1 MEQMNKHGCGCGSGK
16 HGMKGHMQDRMDS
29 EDLEDYKD
37 QLEAKISVLQKK
49 LQRINAAQKETADK
63 E

>member
-1 MEQMNKHGCGCGSGK
+1 MNYLKFTPCLLFPFVLHSNAGAS
-16 HGMKGHMQDRMDS
+16 S

>member
-1 MEQMNKHGCGCGSGK
+1 
-16 HGMKGHMQDRMDS
+16 MQERMDS

-49 LQRINAAQKETADK
+49 LQRINSAQKETADK

>member
-1 MEQMNKHGCGCGSGK
+1 MEQMNKCGCGCGSGK
-16 HGMKGHMQDRMDS
+16 HGMGGHMQERMGS

-37 QLEAKISVLQKK
+37 QLEAQISVLEKK
-49 LQRINAAQKETADK
+49 LQRLNAAHKETAEK

>member
-1 MEQMNKHGCGCGSGK
+1 
-16 HGMKGHMQDRMDS
+16 MQERMDS

-49 LQRINAAQKETADK
+49 LQRINAAQKETAD
-63 E
+63 EE

>member
-1 MEQMNKHGCGCGSGK
+1 MEQMNKHGCGCGSVL
-16 HGMKGHMQDRMDS
+16 MEISLIMQERMDS

-49 LQRINAAQKETADK
+49 LQRINSAQKETADK